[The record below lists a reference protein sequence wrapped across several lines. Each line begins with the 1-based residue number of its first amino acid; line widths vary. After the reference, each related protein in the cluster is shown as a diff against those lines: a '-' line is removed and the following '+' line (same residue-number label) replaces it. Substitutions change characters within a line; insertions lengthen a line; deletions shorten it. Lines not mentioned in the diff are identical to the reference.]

1 MAINCAVSALRGSW
15 TVTLRFCASSADGD
29 GGRRYGTRGNRLAGA
44 VQKSR
49 KRRAGTE
56 RAQAAENGAP
66 GDPSERYVRH
76 SD

>member
-1 MAINCAVSALRGSW
+1 MAFFVAKPGEGGPDDAGRRG
-15 TVTLRFCASSADGD
+15 ADGD
-29 GGRRYGTRGNRLAGA
+29 GGRRYGARGNRLAGA

-49 KRRAGTE
+49 ERRAGAE